1 MSMVETVGI
10 CCVELLD
17 KPSHMCFPPLSPEW
31 EQSLPPAA
39 LQPSPDLH
47 PERVRLLAVDCW
59 TRDPAVAALIEAARG
74 LIPIA
79 ERLRD
84 LCTRRPSVD
93 RLIADEIGALVWETI
108 ETGRINICQRE
119 PRVSGVVGAI
129 WIELESLRA
138 RWIAARLQ
146 SEGLSPAA
154 RDFGPWYDRLQ
165 ALEEEAP
172 GVAVL
177 WSNGPAA

>member
-1 MSMVETVGI
+1 M
-10 CCVELLD
+10 
-17 KPSHMCFPPLSPEW
+17 
-31 EQSLPPAA
+31 
-39 LQPSPDLH
+39 
-47 PERVRLLAVDCW
+47 RLLAVDCW
-59 TRDPAVAALIEAARG
+59 TRDPAVAALIDAARA

-108 ETGRINICQRE
+108 ETRRVNVWQRE
-119 PRVSGVVGAI
+119 PRASGVIGAI
-129 WIELESLRA
+129 WIELESLRT

-146 SEGLSPAA
+146 SEGLSPGAQEI
-154 RDFGPWYDRLQ
+154 GPWYDRLQ

-172 GVAVL
+172 TVAVL
-177 WSNGPAA
+177 WSNSPPAWPQ